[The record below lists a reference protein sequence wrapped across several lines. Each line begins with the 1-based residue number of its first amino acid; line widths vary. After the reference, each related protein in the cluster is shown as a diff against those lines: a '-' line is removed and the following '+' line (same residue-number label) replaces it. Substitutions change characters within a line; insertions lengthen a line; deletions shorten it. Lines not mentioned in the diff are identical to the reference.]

1 MDIIQAIILGIVQGL
16 TEFLP
21 VSSSAHLVLV
31 PYLMGV
37 TYPSS
42 ESAVAFDTLL
52 HLGTLVAVVGF
63 FIKDIKSIIVSLISS
78 ILDLFRG
85 KFKMGLKE
93 DPFKRLGWLLVVGT
107 IPAGLAGILLEKQF
121 DALFSNV
128 AAVGFFL
135 LITGILLWG
144 AERVKIGHKEVK
156 DVTFK
161 NALAIG
167 IFQAFAIAPGI
178 SRSGATIS
186 AGLFSGLNRELAAR
200 YSFLL
205 SIPAILGAITVQLKD
220 ISAGLETNTFAL
232 IAGFLAA
239 IIFGYLAIAFLLRI
253 IVRKRSLMIFAYYC
267 WIVGGVTLILSY
279 YYGLIHI

>member
-1 MDIIQAIILGIVQGL
+1 
-16 TEFLP
+16 
-21 VSSSAHLVLV
+21 S
-31 PYLMGV
+31 
-37 TYPSS
+37 
-42 ESAVAFDTLL
+42 
-52 HLGTLVAVVGF
+52 
-63 FIKDIKSIIVSLISS
+63 
-78 ILDLFRG
+78 
-85 KFKMGLKE
+85 
-93 DPFKRLGWLLVVGT
+93 T
-107 IPAGLAGILLEKQF
+107 IPAGLAGIVLEKQF

-128 AAVGFFL
+128 VVVGFFL
-135 LITGILLWG
+135 LITGFLLWG

-156 DVTFK
+156 DITFK

-205 SIPAILGAITVQLKD
+205 SVIAILGAIAVQIKD
-220 ISAGLETNTFAL
+220 ISSGLEVNTAAV

-239 IIFGYLAIAFLLRI
+239 LIFGYLAIAFLLRI

-267 WIVGGVTLILSY
+267 WIIGALTLILSY
-279 YYGLIHI
+279 LYGFIHF